1 MENKNYPL
9 VTIITVVY
17 GQLEVTADMLKS
29 LMNITYPNIETIV
42 VDNASPNCNPKTL
55 KDRFPSIDL
64 IENRQNLGFAGAN
77 NIGIIKAKGKYVLL
91 LNNDTIVDRGFLE
104 PLVRKFESN
113 DHIGAV
119 SPKIRFFSAP
129 DTIQFV
135 GMTTMNPYSISNQSI
150 GYCAKDTGQYE
161 NDQKTYFAH
170 GAAMM
175 VPMKVI
181 KEVGLMS
188 DIYFLYY
195 EELDWG
201 LRIRNAGYEIF
212 YVHDSLIYHK
222 ESMTTGVMS
231 PLKIYYLNRS
241 RILYMRRNIHG
252 SIFLV
257 SLFYLMLISVPKNV
271 LLRLVKGEFKLLS
284 AYCKAIG
291 WHIRNIFN
299 SNVHSITRDI

>member
-1 MENKNYPL
+1 MENQNYPL

-17 GQLEVTADMLKS
+17 GQLEVTADMLES
-29 LMNITYPNIETIV
+29 LLNITYPNIQVIV
-42 VDNASPNCNPKTL
+42 VDNASPNCTPKTL
-55 KDRFPSIDL
+55 KERFPSIYL
-64 IENRQNLGFAGAN
+64 IENQQNLGFAGAN
-77 NIGIIKAKGKYVLL
+77 NIGIRKAKGKYVLL
-91 LNNDTIVDRGFLE
+91 LNNDTIVDRCFLE
-104 PLVRKFESN
+104 PLVAKFESN
-113 DHIGAV
+113 DRIGAV

-135 GMTTMNPYSISNQSI
+135 GMTPMNPYSISNQSI
-150 GYCAKDTGQYE
+150 GYCSKDIGQYE
-161 NDQKTYFAH
+161 NDQKTNFAH

-175 VPMKVI
+175 VPTKVI

-212 YVHDSLIYHK
+212 YVHNSLIYHK

-252 SIFLV
+252 LTFVV
-257 SLFYLMLISVPKNV
+257 SLLYLILISIPKNV

-284 AYCKAIG
+284 AYFKAIG
-291 WHIRNIFN
+291 WHIRNLFN
-299 SNVHSITRDI
+299 SNVHSTTRDI